1 MAKTLRFFMLALV
14 AMLCM
19 QTAEASDRKVIKIT
33 TAATTADSGEGYD
46 HYIYNAQGQLLWVQ
60 STTNSSR
67 DVYEYNAEGQKVKKT
82 TYSWIPAD
90 KAYKLLNVETYTYE
104 GEKLVR
110 MDQKLNAGSTFER
123 NYYNTYLVYDD
134 GNSGWSQYNAATD
147 ALRYQYKE
155 VYEKNAAGQ
164 VTKKTVLEFDPDYPK
179 DGWYLYETSDYVLA
193 ENGDIVSETYKTYK
207 SDGGVKKT
215 NERTYTFADL
225 EASFAPANVKTTSGT
240 SSITLTWDAVAGATS
255 YAVTYDLEHK
265 VVEGTTFSAEGI
277 NEGEHEFAVQAII
290 DGVERNACTP
300 VAASVID
307 PGQLPA
313 ENLAVGEC
321 RKVVE
326 QNEDDGS
333 NVTFYYVPLT
343 WSIPAGHSEINGIRV
358 YRSDAD
364 VEGESHYTPLES
376 TDATSCELK
385 LFEYQTLHIDEAG
398 NYADGINFNITVVI
412 VYASGEADPSN
423 VVTVNVYNKANGIA
437 EEEAISTV
445 TSSAAATG
453 IYNLAGQ
460 RVSESEN
467 GILIV
472 NGKKMMRR

>member
-1 MAKTLRFFMLALV
+1 MLALV

-82 TYSWIPAD
+82 TYSWIPAN
-90 KAYKLLNVETYTYE
+90 KAYKVLNVETYTY
-104 GEKLVR
+104 GTDGNVAT
-110 MDQKLNAGSTFER
+110 MDQVTNVGSTYSRHYVWTYTAYEGGEWAKATMEDIRETVTYKYEYQVLFER
-123 NYYNTYLVYDD
+123 DENQRITSKKIEELDYEYLDD
-134 GNSGWSQYNAATD
+134 GFCAYEGHDYTYN
-147 ALRYQYKE
+147 
-155 VYEKNAAGQ
+155 
-164 VTKKTVLEFDPDYPK
+164 
-179 DGWYLYETSDYVLA
+179 
-193 ENGDIVSETYKTYK
+193 ENGDIATEAVKTYSYSYDK
-207 SDGGVKKT
+207 VKKT
-215 NERTYTFADL
+215 VKRTYTFADL
-225 EASFAPANVKTTSGT
+225 DASFVPANVKTTSGT
-240 SSITLTWDAVAGATS
+240 SSIALTWDAVAGATS

-265 VVEGTTFSAEGI
+265 VVEGTTFTAEGI

-343 WSIPAGHSEINGIRV
+343 WNIPAGHSEIKGIRV

-412 VYASGEADPSN
+412 LYASGEAAPSN

-437 EEEAISTV
+437 EEDAISTV
-445 TSSAAATG
+445 TTSAAATG

>member
-1 MAKTLRFFMLALV
+1 MLALV
-14 AMLCM
+14 ALLFV
-19 QTAEASDRKVIKIT
+19 QSAEANERKVIKIT

-46 HYIYNAQGQLLWVQ
+46 HYIYNAEGQLLWVQ

-67 DVYEYNAEGQKVKKT
+67 DVFEYNAEGQKVKKT

-104 GEKLVR
+104 GGALVR
-110 MDQKLNAGSTFER
+110 MDQKLNAGSSFER
-123 NYYNTYLVYDD
+123 NYYNLYLVYDD

-164 VTKKTVLEFDPDYPK
+164 VTKKTVLEFDPDYPE
-179 DGWYLYETSDYVLA
+179 DGWYLYETSDYEFA
-193 ENGDIVSETYKTYK
+193 ENGDIKSETYKTYK

-225 EASFAPANVKTTSGT
+225 DASFVPANVKTTSGT

-265 VVEGTTFSAEGI
+265 IVEGTTFTAEGI

-321 RKVVE
+321 RKVFE
-326 QNEDDGS
+326 PNEDTGE

-343 WSIPAGHSEINGIRV
+343 WSIPAGHSQIKDIRI
-358 YRSDAD
+358 YRSDAAA
-364 VEGESHYTPLES
+364 EGGVSDYTSLES

-385 LFEYQTLHIDEAG
+385 LFEYQTLHTDEAG
-398 NYADGINFNITVVI
+398 NFTTGINFNITVVI

-423 VVTVNVYNKANGIA
+423 AVTVNVYNEANGIS
-437 EEEAISTV
+437 EENAISDV
-445 TSSAAATG
+445 TSATRPTS

-460 RVSESEN
+460 RVTEN
-467 GILIV
+467 EKGILIV
-472 NGKKMMRR
+472 NGKKVMVK

>member
-1 MAKTLRFFMLALV
+1 MLALV
-14 AMLCM
+14 AMLFV
-19 QTAEASDRKVIKIT
+19 QSAEANDRKVIKIT

-46 HYIYNAQGQLLWVQ
+46 HYIYNAEGQLLWVQ

-67 DVYEYNAEGQKVKKT
+67 DVFEYNAEGQKVKKT

-90 KAYKLLNVETYTYE
+90 KAYKLLNVETYTY
-104 GEKLVR
+104 GADGNIAT
-110 MDQKLNAGSTFER
+110 MDQVTNVGSTYSRHYVWTYTAYEGGEWSKATMEDVRETVTYKYDYQVIFER
-123 NYYNTYLVYDD
+123 DANQRIKSKKIEELDYDYLSDGFCAFESHDFTYNEKGDIATEVVKTYSYSYD
-134 GNSGWSQYNAATD
+134 
-147 ALRYQYKE
+147 K
-155 VYEKNAAGQ
+155 V
-164 VTKKTVLEFDPDYPK
+164 KKTV
-179 DGWYLYETSDYVLA
+179 
-193 ENGDIVSETYKTYK
+193 N
-207 SDGGVKKT
+207 
-215 NERTYTFADL
+215 RTYTFADL
-225 EASFAPANVKTTSGT
+225 DASFVPANVKTQSGT

-265 VVEGTTFSAEGI
+265 IVEGTTFTAEGI

-290 DGVERNACTP
+290 DGVERNANTP

-321 RKVVE
+321 RKVFE
-326 QNEDDGS
+326 PNEDTGE

-343 WSIPAGHSEINGIRV
+343 WSIPAGHSQIKDIRI

-364 VEGESHYTPLES
+364 AEGGVSDYTSLES

-385 LFEYQTLHIDEAG
+385 LFEYQTLHTDEAG
-398 NYADGINFNITVVI
+398 NFTTGINFNITVVI

-423 VVTVNVYNKANGIA
+423 AVTVNVYNEANGIS
-437 EEEAISTV
+437 EENAISDV
-445 TSSAAATG
+445 TSATRPTS

-460 RVSESEN
+460 RVTEN
-467 GILIV
+467 EKGILIV
-472 NGKKMMRR
+472 NGKKVMVK